1 MKFHHQYFL
10 YHPILNMHDFK
21 VHKTTIRH
29 INSINACLDPLLLP
43 KLIIPKRERERK
55 KKTLGSF
62 VQIWRFGYQK
72 DVHIKS

>member
-1 MKFHHQYFL
+1 
-10 YHPILNMHDFK
+10 MHEFK

-43 KLIIPKRERERK
+43 KLIIPKREK

-62 VQIWRFGYQK
+62 VQIWRLGYQK
-72 DVHIKS
+72 DVHTKS